1 MPEWVEEWESISK
14 MVETWDEGGG
24 KLSLSDSTA
33 NALII
38 TLRCTANL
46 IEELLFE
53 GYRFVLTAKFQTDP
67 LERRFSRYRQMNGGR
82 FLVGLREVTTTEK
95 IIKITQILKAEMNS
109 WELKPSNEKETEINA
124 FKSELETIKEEIM
137 NCELQKDVCLSV
149 CLSV

>member
-1 MPEWVEEWESISK
+1 MPKWVEEWESISK
-14 MVETWDEGGG
+14 MVETLDEGGG

-38 TLRCTANL
+38 TLRCTANQ
-46 IEELLFE
+46 IEELLSE

-95 IIKITQILKAEMNS
+95 IIKITQN
-109 WELKPSNEKETEINA
+109 
-124 FKSELETIKEEIM
+124 
-137 NCELQKDVCLSV
+137 
-149 CLSV
+149 

>member
-1 MPEWVEEWESISK
+1 MQPSKMTNDNKREFLRKMPEMVEEWESISK

-46 IEELLFE
+46 IEELLLE
-53 GYRFVLTAKFQTDP
+53 GYRSVLTANFQTDP
-67 LERRFSRYRQMNGGR
+67 LESRFSRYRQMNGGR

-95 IIKITQILKAEMNS
+95 IIKITQILKAEMNF

-124 FKSELETIKEEIM
+124 FKS
-137 NCELQKDVCLSV
+137 
-149 CLSV
+149 